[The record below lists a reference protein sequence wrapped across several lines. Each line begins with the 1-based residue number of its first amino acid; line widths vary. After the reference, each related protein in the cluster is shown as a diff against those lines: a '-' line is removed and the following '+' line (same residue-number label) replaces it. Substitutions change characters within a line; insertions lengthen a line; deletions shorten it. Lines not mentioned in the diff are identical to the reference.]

1 MQAVLWMWPAMYRS
15 IYGRFL
21 LLQLDSASIVAVLS
35 VLLSI
40 LSVASRLCSRKAC
53 SGLRSTANLYGTV
66 ITSIAPSRLLNGKQE
81 PYQHAN
87 SASVHLK

>member
-40 LSVASRLCSRKAC
+40 LSVASRLCSRKARRRCLDAAKPPEIVRHQVHPSIWIASKHEPSKHATLLPC
-53 SGLRSTANLYGTV
+53 S
-66 ITSIAPSRLLNGKQE
+66 
-81 PYQHAN
+81 
-87 SASVHLK
+87 

>member
-1 MQAVLWMWPAMYRS
+1 MPNLMQAVLWMWPAMYRS

-53 SGLRSTANLYGTV
+53 RRSLSAANPPEIV
-66 ITSIAPSRLLNGKQE
+66 RHQVHPSI
-81 PYQHAN
+81 
-87 SASVHLK
+87 

>member
-1 MQAVLWMWPAMYRS
+1 MHRRRLPQQNTLLHDFKVHSGCAGPVPNLMQAVLWMWPAMYRS

-53 SGLRSTANLYGTV
+53 
-66 ITSIAPSRLLNGKQE
+66 RL
-81 PYQHAN
+81 
-87 SASVHLK
+87 S